1 VTLRSAIPWLT
12 LGLSLALSACGGAPK
27 QVGSEDEWNKPAPK
41 TDDTTS
47 SSDTGSSDSA
57 GSDSAG
63 GEAAS
68 GGDQGFNEEQTK
80 QIEIALRRGQTK
92 AANCTTVVPDAPTGE
107 GEVELTLDGKIGKI
121 TDASVGAPFAGS
133 PVETCIKRSF
143 VGEYILP
150 FDGDQKV
157 IKYKVKLAAK
167 AAETPPKKK

>member
-1 VTLRSAIPWLT
+1 MTLRSAIPWLT

-27 QVGSEDEWNKPAPK
+27 QVGGEDDWNKPAPK

-47 SSDTGSSDSA
+47 SSSDTGSSDSA
-57 GSDSAG
+57 GSEASSESSA
-63 GEAAS
+63 
-68 GGDQGFNEEQTK
+68 DQGFNEEQTK
-80 QIEIALRRGQTK
+80 QIEVALRRGQTK

-121 TDASVGAPFAGS
+121 TEASVGAPFAGS

-150 FDGDQKV
+150 FEGDQKV